1 MISAQRVVGNG
12 RSLLLCHKANGEAP
26 QHRPTLQSG
35 KITAYNNKPSETL
48 ARRFRGLT
56 VYSVSIGFSLIM
68 GYVIIPIWT
77 CAERNESAPIGFG
90 LLDYN

>member
-1 MISAQRVVGNG
+1 M
-12 RSLLLCHKANGEAP
+12 
-26 QHRPTLQSG
+26 
-35 KITAYNNKPSETL
+35 L

-90 LLDYN
+90 LLDYYFTLSLNTAFIFITLSIASSIKES